1 MTATRRTALALPA
14 LIAGAALPRPGA
26 SQAGGGT
33 LRIAVSSN
41 LRFLDPA
48 KTTIGEE
55 YMFNQLVFNGLT
67 RMREDLI
74 VEPELAESW
83 QYGEDLKT
91 WTFRLRRG
99 VRFHHGREMTAEDVV
114 ATFRRVLDP
123 ATASPARTN
132 YDMIE
137 AIEAP
142 DRHTAVFRLSYPYG
156 GFADILSDR
165 QVKIVPA
172 DRIGELAQ
180 NPSGTGPFRFRSYT
194 PGDRVILVRN
204 AEYWEAG
211 QPRLDG
217 VELRI
222 LPEMAVRIAA
232 LQAGDLDVVWDLGP
246 ENIRQLRD
254 ARGVRAESLPTASWD
269 GAIMNNAIPPF
280 NDMRVRQ
287 AFHLAVPKAD
297 VVEAVLFGEGKPTI
311 SPIPPGHPFY
321 AEDIRLP
328 ERADAAAARRL
339 LREAGHAGPVR
350 VPLVIPVGRPVRERL
365 GVTLQQLARP
375 AGFEIEIQRVPFGR
389 YAAEV
394 SGKAPFYVDG
404 YFARPTVDT
413 ATYGFLHSRG
423 SWNGRLW
430 LYSDPRVDAALEA
443 ARLTGDPARQ
453 KPHYI
458 AVQRAMFENPPGYI
472 AYAVN
477 FACGYRSTVRDVA
490 THPMRWFDLRR
501 GYIAA

>member
-1 MTATRRTALALPA
+1 MVLHRRAALALPA
-14 LIAGAALPRPGA
+14 LIATAALPRPGA

-41 LRFLDPA
+41 LRVLDPA

-67 RMREDLI
+67 RMKEDMS

-83 QYGEDLKT
+83 QYSEDLKT

-99 VRFHHGREMTAEDVV
+99 VRFHHGRAMTAEDVI
-114 ATFRRVLDP
+114 ATYRRVLDP

-132 YDMIE
+132 YDMIQ
-137 AIEAP
+137 AMEAP
-142 DRHTAVFRLSYPYG
+142 DPHTVIFRLSYAYG

-172 DRIGELAQ
+172 DRIEELAQ

-194 PGDRVILVRN
+194 PGDRVILARN
-204 AEYWEAG
+204 AEYWEQG

-246 ENIRQLRD
+246 ENLRQLKD
-254 ARGVRAESLPTASWD
+254 ARGIRTESVATASWD
-269 GAIMNNAIPPF
+269 GAIMNNSIPPF
-280 NDMRVRQ
+280 NDVRVRQ
-287 AFHLAVPKAD
+287 AFHLAVPKSD

-311 SPIPPGHPFY
+311 SPIPPGHPFF
-321 AEDIRLP
+321 AGDIRLP
-328 ERADAAAARRL
+328 ERADVAGARRL

-365 GVTLQQLARP
+365 G
-375 AGFEIEIQRVPFGR
+375 
-389 YAAEV
+389 
-394 SGKAPFYVDG
+394 
-404 YFARPTVDT
+404 
-413 ATYGFLHSRG
+413 
-423 SWNGRLW
+423 
-430 LYSDPRVDAALEA
+430 
-443 ARLTGDPARQ
+443 
-453 KPHYI
+453 
-458 AVQRAMFENPPGYI
+458 
-472 AYAVN
+472 
-477 FACGYRSTVRDVA
+477 
-490 THPMRWFDLRR
+490 
-501 GYIAA
+501 